1 MCLGQSAYD
10 ITLPMDHYPVEN
22 KKVRVE
28 GKVECG
34 GGSASN
40 CAYLLAKWGLDTYF
54 AGIIGKDHYGSEIK
68 KEYERVGVNTKY
80 LEINDKFN
88 TTSSYIIANTDIAKA
103 IVITFVFIS
112 FPPFKMFVGMTFSK
126 TIPFYKI
133 QNLRKF
139 TIFLRQHE

>member
-10 ITLPMDHYPVEN
+10 ITLPLDHYPVEN

-54 AGIIGKDHYGSEIK
+54 SGIIGNDHYGSQIK
-68 KEYERVGVNTKY
+68 KEYESIGVNTKY
-80 LEINDKFN
+80 LEVSDKFH
-88 TTSSYIIANTDIAKA
+88 TTSSYIIANTDIGSRTILTSRDKD
-103 IVITFVFIS
+103 I
-112 FPPFKMFVGMTFSK
+112 KMNPVMIMMKLKNILLLHLMTDL
-126 TIPFYKI
+126 IRKI
-133 QNLRKF
+133 QMILL
-139 TIFLRQHE
+139 II